1 MEGEYCDLRNVV
13 TVCKKYGAYVYLDE
27 AHSIGAMW
35 PTGRGC
41 CEYIDVDPADVDVG
55 RC

>member
-35 PTGRGC
+35 PTGRRC